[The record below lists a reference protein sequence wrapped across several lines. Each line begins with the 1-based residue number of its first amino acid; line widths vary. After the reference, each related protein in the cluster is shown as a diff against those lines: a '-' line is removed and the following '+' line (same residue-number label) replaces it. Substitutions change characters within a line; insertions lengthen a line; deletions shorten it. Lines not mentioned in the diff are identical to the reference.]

1 MNQNQNQM
9 IIRNKVNTMT
19 NIPIDRKV
27 FQRVK
32 TETEQNDRVL
42 GRTIITTV
50 ATSAT
55 VIGWMLFANTAPVP
69 PTNDAPVIQPASIAS
84 IEVSLNYAPIPTVY
98 ALPNLAPLPPLA
110 QQGQP
115 VVAPITV
122 SNIVPVAPVSVVA
135 AAPVVVAQPVVRV
148 VSRPAAPV
156 IPAATTGGSK

>member
-1 MNQNQNQM
+1 MNQNQM

-19 NIPIDRKV
+19 NIPIDRKA

-55 VIGWMLFANTAPVP
+55 VIGWMLFANTTPVP
-69 PTNDAPVIQPASIAS
+69 PTNAAPVAQSEPLAAV
-84 IEVSLNYAPIPTVY
+84 EVRLDYAPIPTVY

-110 QQGQP
+110 QQQQP
-115 VVAPITV
+115 VAAPITV
-122 SNIVPVAPVSVVA
+122 SNVVVPVAPV
-135 AAPVVVAQPVVRV
+135 APVSAVAPAPVAQPVVRV
-148 VSRPAAPV
+148 VARPAAPV
-156 IPAATTGGSK
+156 VPVAQTGGSK

>member
-1 MNQNQNQM
+1 M
-9 IIRNKVNTMT
+9 IIMNKVNTMT
-19 NIPIDRKV
+19 NTPIDRKA

-69 PTNDAPVIQPASIAS
+69 ITNVAPVVQSAPLAPV
-84 IEVSLNYAPIPTVY
+84 EVRLDYAPIPTVY

-110 QQGQP
+110 QQQQP
-115 VVAPITV
+115 VAAPIAV
-122 SNIVPVAPVSVVA
+122 SNVVPVAPVSAV
-135 AAPVVVAQPVVRV
+135 APVPVAQPVVRV

-156 IPAATTGGSK
+156 VPVAQTGGSK

>member
-1 MNQNQNQM
+1 M

-19 NIPIDRKV
+19 NIPIDRKA

-55 VIGWMLFANTAPVP
+55 VIGWMLFANTTPVP
-69 PTNDAPVIQPASIAS
+69 TTNAASVVQSASLAP
-84 IEVSLNYAPIPTVY
+84 IEVSLDYAPIPTVY
-98 ALPNLAPLPPLA
+98 ALPNLAPLSPLA
-110 QQGQP
+110 QQQQP
-115 VVAPITV
+115 VAAPITA
-122 SNIVPVAPVSVVA
+122 SNVVPVAPVSAVA
-135 AAPVVVAQPVVRV
+135 PAPVAQPVVRV
-148 VSRPAAPV
+148 VARPAAPV

>member
-1 MNQNQNQM
+1 M
-9 IIRNKVNTMT
+9 NTMT
-19 NIPIDRKV
+19 NTPIDRKV

-69 PTNDAPVIQPASIAS
+69 PTNAAPVAQSAPLAP
-84 IEVSLNYAPIPTVY
+84 IEVTLNYAPIPTVY

-110 QQGQP
+110 QQRQP

-122 SNIVPVAPVSVVA
+122 SNVVPVAPVAPVSVVA
-135 AAPVVVAQPVVRV
+135 VAPVVVAQPVVRV
-148 VSRPAAPV
+148 VARPAAPV